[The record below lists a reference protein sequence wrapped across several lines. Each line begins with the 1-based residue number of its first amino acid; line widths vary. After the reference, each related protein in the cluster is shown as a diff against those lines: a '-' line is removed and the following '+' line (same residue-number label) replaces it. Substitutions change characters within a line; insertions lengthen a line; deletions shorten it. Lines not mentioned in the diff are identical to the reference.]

1 MTVVMSASF
10 MPNRKV
16 LNGLISVDS
25 LWVAFNPVT
34 AVINTRRWYFLGS
47 SYTLVIASPYKKTKK
62 KKKKKTLLL
71 QLCFQNLYN

>member
-47 SYTLVIASPYKKTKK
+47 SYTLVIPSPK
-62 KKKKKTLLL
+62 KKKKKTKH
-71 QLCFQNLYN
+71 CYCNCVFKICITST